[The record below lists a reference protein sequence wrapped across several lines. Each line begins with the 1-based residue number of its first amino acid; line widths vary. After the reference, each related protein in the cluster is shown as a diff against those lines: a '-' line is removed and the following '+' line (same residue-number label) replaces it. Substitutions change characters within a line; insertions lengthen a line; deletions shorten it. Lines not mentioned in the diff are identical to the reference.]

1 MTLTDLRYLVALAR
15 ERHFGRAAEKCH
27 VSQPTLSV
35 AVKKVE
41 EELGVQLF
49 ERSASEVKI
58 TETGR
63 RIVVQAEKVLME
75 ATQIHEIAAAG
86 KDPLAGPLRVGVIY
100 TIGPYLLP
108 RLIPRVHELA
118 PRMPLIIHEN
128 YTARLVEVL
137 KRGELDVIIISLPLE
152 EAGVVAQPVYDEPF
166 RVLMP
171 AAHAWTQG
179 AQVDAQQLAE
189 DQLLLLGA
197 GNCFR
202 DQVLEVCP
210 TCRNLGGLQRTLE
223 GSSLETIRHMVATG
237 LGVTVLPSS
246 AADELAVQNPLVA
259 VRPFSDPQPSRR
271 VALAWRVTY
280 PRSGAIDVLR
290 RAILDSA
297 LPGVKVVGRA

>member
-152 EAGVVAQPVYDEPF
+152 EAGIVAQPVYDEPF

-171 AAHAWTQG
+171 AAHVWAQG
-179 AQVDAQQLAE
+179 TQVDAQQLAQ

-246 AADELAVQNPLVA
+246 VADELAVQNPLVA
-259 VRPFSDPQPSRR
+259 VRPFCDPQPSRR

-297 LPGVKVVGRA
+297 LPGVTVVGRA